1 MATTVTE
8 SQGVKLVTE
17 VVSQTDSR
25 AAQLASVVPQ
35 PTSAQV
41 KGFRKAQ
48 PKALGSIQIMS
59 GFTHISFGIALV
71 IIQSSTPALTVAS
84 GVYFWIGFLLVS
96 SGSVLVEAQRR
107 EGMWLVKVCCI
118 ISSIVIVATLMA
130 VIIHG
135 VEIGQA
141 IPWCDTFKNDDGT
154 VMRCSKSAYILSH
167 GLNSMFILLCL
178 LELCTAVTA
187 LVYGYKAMKQ
197 QDYTQMVL

>member
-48 PKALGSIQIMS
+48 PKALG
-59 GFTHISFGIALV
+59 
-71 IIQSSTPALTVAS
+71 
-84 GVYFWIGFLLVS
+84 LVS